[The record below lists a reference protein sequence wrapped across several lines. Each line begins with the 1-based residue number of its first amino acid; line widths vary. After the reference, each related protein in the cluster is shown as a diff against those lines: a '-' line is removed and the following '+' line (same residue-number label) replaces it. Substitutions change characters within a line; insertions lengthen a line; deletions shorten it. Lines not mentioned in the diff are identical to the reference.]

1 MLPNT
6 IDQVP
11 IRPCVTW
18 PIVIFSKSI
27 GQMPPCT
34 IDQVTIGPDGHLIY
48 RLSSSDVLLFYRLLS
63 YQIYRDKTIKF
74 QFIVYRRKTIK
85 PQV

>member
-1 MLPNT
+1 MPLCTIDQVTIGHGVILPTVNVSKSIGQRPPNT

-27 GQMPPCT
+27 GQMLPCT
-34 IDQVTIGPDGHLIY
+34 IL
-48 RLSSSDVLLFYRLLS
+48 RSSDHR
-63 YQIYRDKTIKF
+63 T
-74 QFIVYRRKTIK
+74 
-85 PQV
+85 